1 MRDAHLSR
9 RAAAVCLAAAG
20 LSFAIGCVSRDRL
33 ATRILEEYRHASGVR
48 PLPGS
53 QVIRLELSSRGLRAR
68 GMHQIEWDPQRYRE
82 TVSSAGFTIVRG
94 IQGGKAYFTD
104 EDGITRVVSEPILA
118 ELLTRSYFWRRAY
131 LFEDA
136 ERAKIS
142 LGPATAGEVSVRL
155 LVKGGNPLLLTFA
168 RKGMRLTSVRSP
180 GLVLDFDSPIRWRDS
195 SRRGVPVDV
204 ELKGTNLPTETLEDA
219 AVGGW
224 TGSWSAGTTA
234 EAPFLPPRPEVA
246 AVRASVA
253 GKEWNL
259 AVDGEVDGPLRLRRS
274 AAEGLP
280 LFWTTDVF
288 GRRLARGARF
298 AVGVW
303 SEPSISVEASDSV
316 PEGADAAAGAA
327 LFREAIVE
335 YDRTGKR
342 LRVHDPEKWV
352 RPEGYYRAVLDD
364 DDGRPVA
371 IVNHRKEILRLLTA
385 APVGEP
391 IAVSPA
397 SAERAGLPG
406 GQTTAPAAAT
416 GLRWGPF
423 SFPPLEFV
431 RRPDAFDPDS
441 GDDGRL
447 STSVLLRFAAILDMP
462 HRWAYLKPEPGDAGR

>member
-33 ATRILEEYRHASGVR
+33 ATRILEEYRRASGVR

-53 QVIRLELSSRGLRAR
+53 QVIRLELSSRASPAR
-68 GMHQIEWDPQRYRE
+68 GTHQIEWDPQRYRE
-82 TVSSAGFTIVRG
+82 TVSSAGFTTVRG

-142 LGPATAGEVSVRL
+142 LGPATASEVSVRL

-168 RKGMRLTSVRSP
+168 RKGMRLMSARSA
-180 GLVLDFDSPIRWRDS
+180 GLVLDFDSGTRWRDS
-195 SRRGVPVDV
+195 SRRGMPVDV
-204 ELKGTNLPTETLEDA
+204 EQKGTNLPTDTLQDA

-224 TGSWSAGTTA
+224 TGSWSAGSSA
-234 EAPFLPPRPEVA
+234 EAPFLPARPEVA

-253 GKEWNL
+253 GREWNL
-259 AVDGEVDGPLRLRRS
+259 AVDGEVEGPVRLRKS
-274 AAEGLP
+274 PAGSLP

-298 AVGVW
+298 AVGTW
-303 SEPSISVEASDSV
+303 SEPSICVEASDSI
-316 PEGADAAAGAA
+316 PEGADAAAGGA

-335 YDRTGKR
+335 YDREGRR

-364 DDGRPVA
+364 DENRPVA

-385 APVGEP
+385 VPVPEA

-397 SAERAGLPG
+397 SADRAGLPEP
-406 GQTTAPAAAT
+406 PAQGAASAS

-423 SFPPLEFV
+423 SLPPLDFV
-431 RRPDAFDPDS
+431 RHPEAFDPES

-447 STSVLLRFAAILDMP
+447 STAVLIRFSSILDMT
-462 HRWAYLKPEPGDAGR
+462 HRWAYLKPEGGDGSR

>member
-1 MRDAHLSR
+1 MRDGHLSR

-33 ATRILEEYRHASGVR
+33 ATRILEEYRRTSGVR

-53 QVIRLELSSRGLRAR
+53 QVIRLDLSSRASPAR
-68 GMHQIEWDPQRYRE
+68 GTQQIEWDPQRYRE
-82 TVSSAGFTIVRG
+82 TVSSAGFTTVRG

-142 LGPATAGEVSVRL
+142 LGPATANEVSVRL
-155 LVKGGNPLLLTFA
+155 LVKGGNPLVLTFA
-168 RKGMRLTSVRSP
+168 RKGMRLMSARSA
-180 GLVLDFDSPIRWRDS
+180 GIALDFDSATRWRDS
-195 SRRGVPVDV
+195 SRRGVPLDV
-204 ELKGTNLPTETLEDA
+204 EQKGTNLPTETLEDA

-224 TGSWSAGTTA
+224 TGSWSAGSTA
-234 EAPFLPPRPEVA
+234 EAPFLPAPPEVR

-253 GKEWNL
+253 GRDWNL
-259 AVDGEVDGPLRLRRS
+259 AVDGEVDGPLRLRKS
-274 AAEGLP
+274 LADALP

-298 AVGVW
+298 AVGTW
-303 SEPSISVEASDSV
+303 SEPSICVEASDSI
-316 PEGADAAAGAA
+316 PEVADAAAGTA

-335 YDRTGKR
+335 YDREGKR

-385 APVGEP
+385 VPVREP
-391 IAVSPA
+391 IAVSPV
-397 SAERAGLPG
+397 SAERAGLPDAEAA
-406 GQTTAPAAAT
+406 APAPAS

-423 SFPPLEFV
+423 SLPPLEFV
-431 RRPDAFDPDS
+431 RRPNAFDPDA

-447 STSVLLRFAAILDMP
+447 STAVLLRFSAILDMP
-462 HRWAYLKPEPGDAGR
+462 HRWAYLKPEPGDGR